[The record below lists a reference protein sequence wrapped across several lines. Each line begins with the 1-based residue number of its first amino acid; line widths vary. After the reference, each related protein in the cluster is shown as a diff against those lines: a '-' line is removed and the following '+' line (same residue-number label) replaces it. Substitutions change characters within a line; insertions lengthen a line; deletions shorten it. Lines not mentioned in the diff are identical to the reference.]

1 MSNWQTDLTT
11 GIQDYVRK
19 FEDAKEH
26 VPKLPR
32 VQKEYDAALQKL
44 REAKEAVSAFV
55 GVYDEESR
63 K

>member
-1 MSNWQTDLTT
+1 METKAST
-11 GIQDYVRK
+11 RK
-19 FEDAKEH
+19 ERRPSYHFYA
-26 VPKLPR
+26 
-32 VQKEYDAALQKL
+32 YDEALKKL

>member
-11 GIQDYVRK
+11 GIQNFVRK
-19 FEDAKEH
+19 FEDAEEY
-26 VPKLPR
+26 VGYRPKIKR
-32 VQKEYDAALQKL
+32 EYDQALARL
-44 REAKEAVSAFV
+44 IEAEVAVSAFI